1 MIPFDSLGSAICW
14 LDKQGG
20 FTQGLI
26 LAVVVAAGG
35 GLWTFMK
42 WAWRSVRTQEAVRRA
57 AKGRRTQEIQADFKK
72 GMPNAAS
79 WIKVSIRPRVRTQS
93 SRSSGPRWIQLNAFS
108 KSFRDTLAKL
118 PENGDPN
125 HVAKK
130 QAVLQQAAMEIHSD
144 VMALE
149 SVAKEVG
156 PAVQDFIEAF
166 RAVFALPINSDG
178 DRQTLCVLKKTHCN
192 GVAES
197 FRQLA
202 SLLTNR
208 REELTKLDGKQQDL
222 SRMVRRAVQ
231 ALDDMQKAA
240 SRVEGFCSREMSAT
254 IDRLIQ

>member
-1 MIPFDSLGSAICW
+1 
-14 LDKQGG
+14 
-20 FTQGLI
+20 
-26 LAVVVAAGG
+26 
-35 GLWTFMK
+35 MK
-42 WAWRSVRTQEAVRRA
+42 WAWRSVRTQQAVRRA
-57 AKGRRTQEIQADFKK
+57 AKGRRTQEIQADSKK
-72 GMPNAAS
+72 GNAERGIVDQGVDPTAS
-79 WIKVSIRPRVRTQS
+79 SDAILAQFRAALDPVRRIFES
-93 SRSSGPRWIQLNAFS
+93 L
-108 KSFRDTLAKL
+108 FRDTLAKL

-130 QAVLQQAAMEIHSD
+130 QAVLQQAAREIHSD

-178 DRQTLCVLKKTHCN
+178 DRQTLCRLKKTHCN

-202 SLLTNR
+202 SLLADR
-208 REELTKLDGKQQDL
+208 RQELTKLDGKQQDL